1 MPNETLVQ
9 LREHVRQARAA
20 HDEVRA
26 HYDAGFREWKQDNE
40 RLIERVEIARAEQAN
55 AEAALRAAAEAHY
68 VATGEKKPV
77 DGVSIRETT
86 ALEYDDA
93 DAIAWAKTAMPQLVH
108 ETLDGKAF
116 EKVAKASPTAVPFV
130 AVTTTGKA
138 TIATELPAPVTEEAP
153 F

>member
-1 MPNETLVQ
+1 MANDTLVQ

-26 HYDAGFREWKQDNE
+26 QYDLAFRSFKDQHE
-40 RLIERVEIARAEQAN
+40 RLLEKVELARTEQAH
-55 AEAALRAAAEAHY
+55 AESALRAAAEAHY
-68 VATGEKKPV
+68 AATGEKKPV

-86 ALEYDDA
+86 TLEYDDA
-93 DAIAWAKTAMPQLVH
+93 DAIAWAKAAMPQLVA

-116 EKVAKASPTAVPFV
+116 EKVAKAAPAAVPFV
-130 AVTTTGKA
+130 TITTTGKA
-138 TIATELPAPVTEEAP
+138 TIASELPVAEQELL